1 MNTNEIVK
9 LYRQQLSKIDIN
21 EAPLD
26 LCNGVSGIL
35 FLNTRLSILSSKD
48 LTNYLKIL
56 YERACTVSD
65 LDILNG
71 ISGISLTL
79 REVIRAGLVEGD
91 INLVSVDIDNQ
102 IMRSI
107 FTNDNILNDSRLAI
121 QLVIYF
127 ITRVSDESNKQRFI
141 LYKELIIYIFQ
152 RLFDNL
158 DASFFIAPRCFSLFN
173 YELPFL
179 LLIMAKMASFG
190 IFKEQ
195 IERKL
200 FEIEDQI
207 LSIPYL
213 DCNKT
218 VLLFGLNEISLIWP
232 RYKSPTRVLIHSINT
247 DRIISEIGMSN
258 TLFNTGLTGLY
269 YIIKR
274 LKGVFGHTV
283 GKTLLQMN
291 SMILSSKPLDCFRN
305 DQYFKTHFGLF
316 GELGSIMFHI
326 GNSRYGEV

>member
-190 IFKEQ
+190 IF
-195 IERKL
+195 
-200 FEIEDQI
+200 
-207 LSIPYL
+207 
-213 DCNKT
+213 
-218 VLLFGLNEISLIWP
+218 GLNEISLIWP